1 MLLFLY
7 FRFPV
12 LMQKSVTKFKKINGI
27 SSTQSIMKTV
37 FSNIGM
43 KVHIPE
49 EKLMKSEINM
59 RIGEYYQLCM
69 LYHKTYHVK
78 LHDELFYK
86 KKKMKYLSL
95 SEMSKMLDVLRNKCL
110 FDVEFVSI
118 IVLRKKYI
126 NL

>member
-1 MLLFLY
+1 MIN
-7 FRFPV
+7 
-12 LMQKSVTKFKKINGI
+12 FKKICGI
-27 SSTQSIMKTV
+27 SSRQCIMKTV

-49 EKLMKSEINM
+49 KKLIKSEINI

-78 LHDELFYK
+78 LHDKLFYK
-86 KKKMKYLSL
+86 KKRMKYLSI
-95 SEMSKMLDVLRNKCL
+95 SEMSKILDVLKNKCL

-118 IVLRKKYI
+118 IVWRKKYI